1 MNQYFNILKQFINK
15 IYFSIIKS
23 VFDLIYQ
30 NLKIS
35 DIKFFEKNV
44 SITKIKIN
52 PNSNKSYKIYE
63 LNKGRIYSDLSQ
75 HVAVIKDK
83 YIMKD
88 LSTQIIDNHLVD
100 IAHNKILKTGTRKLI
115 QQKISGNVLSLVQ
128 GASAINNYGHW
139 MLDIIPKM
147 ILTEKYKDIK
157 SFDAIYL
164 PNIKKQFQVDSLKY
178 FDIDFNKVIDGSVIR
193 HIRADQITIPEH
205 PYWRLNEF
213 QIDTVGNIDTDIVNK
228 MRLKFL
234 NKSKT
239 NNQKKRLFIDRSD
252 SFFLHSQIEN
262 YNEISSLLKKY
273 NFEKI
278 KLSDLTF
285 EDQITY
291 FSEAEII
298 VGAHGAGLCNL
309 IFCSP
314 MTKVIELTG
323 YDYKCDVFRN
333 ISKINNLNYFN
344 LISSKNIPANGLS
357 PDIYIS
363 EKDLTRVII

>member
-1 MNQYFNILKQFINK
+1 MKRFINK
-15 IYFSIIKS
+15 IYFFIVKII
-23 VFDLIYQ
+23 FDLIYQ

-44 SITKIKIN
+44 KITKIKLN
-52 PNSNKSYKIYE
+52 PDSNKNYKIYE

-83 YIMKD
+83 YIMKY
-88 LSTQIIDNHLVD
+88 LSTQITDNHLVD
-100 IAHNKILKTGTRKLI
+100 VAYNKILKTGTRKLI

-128 GASAINNYGHW
+128 GTSAINNYGHW

-147 ILTEKYKDIK
+147 ILTEKHKDLK

-164 PNIKKQFQVDSLKY
+164 PNIKKQFQIDSLKY
-178 FDIDFNKVIDGSVIR
+178 FDIDFSKVIDGSVIR
-193 HIRADQITIPEH
+193 HIHANQITIPEH

-213 QIDTVGNIDTDIVNK
+213 QLDTVSNIDSDIVNK
-228 MRLKFL
+228 IRSKFL
-234 NKSKT
+234 NKSS
-239 NNQKKRLFIDRSD
+239 NNNKKRKLFIDRSD
-252 SFFLHSQIEN
+252 SIFLHSQIEN
-262 YNEISSLLKKY
+262 YNQISSLLKKY

-278 KLSDLTF
+278 KLTNLTF
-285 EDQITY
+285 EEQITY
-291 FSEAEII
+291 FNEAEII

-314 MTKVIELTG
+314 KTRIIELTSHN
-323 YDYKCDVFRN
+323 YKCDVFRN
-333 ISKINNLNYFN
+333 ISSINNLNYFN
-344 LISSKNIPANGLS
+344 LISSKNIPANGLN

-363 EKDLTRVII
+363 EKDLTNVIM